1 MVRDYGNNKGVMQV
15 IAISK
20 FKATCLSLLEK
31 VKNTGQPLVVTKKGK
46 AIALIS
52 PPPVSSKKGVFGCMK
67 GTARIV
73 GDIVSPLPEEDWE
86 VLRN

>member
-1 MVRDYGNNKGVMQV
+1 MQV

-20 FKATCLSLLEK
+20 FKATCLNLLEK

-52 PPPVSSKKGVFGCMK
+52 PPPVQPKKGAFGCMK
-67 GTARIV
+67 GTARIS

-86 VLRN
+86 VLKN